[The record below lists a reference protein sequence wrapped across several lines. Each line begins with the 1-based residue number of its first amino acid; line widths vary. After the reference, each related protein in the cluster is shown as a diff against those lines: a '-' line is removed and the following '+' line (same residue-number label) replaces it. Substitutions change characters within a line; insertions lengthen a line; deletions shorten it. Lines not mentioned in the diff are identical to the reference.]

1 METADGIITVVQE
14 GRFKLVT
21 DTGRVMHF
29 ILAHDAAIE
38 PEDLPPLAQAQTP
51 VRVAYTKPKPDHL
64 IAALAHRLDTRER
77 EALETT
83 R

>member
-1 METADGIITVVQE
+1 METADGVITVVQE

-21 DTGRVMHF
+21 DTGRVIHF
-29 ILAHDAAIE
+29 MLAHDAAIE
-38 PEDLPPLAQAQTP
+38 PEDLPPLAQAQTR
-51 VRVAYTKPKPDHL
+51 VRVAYTRPDHL

-83 R
+83 G

>member
-29 ILAHDAAIE
+29 VLAHEAAIE
-38 PEDLPPLAQAQTP
+38 AQDLPPLARARTP
-51 VRVAYTKPKPDHL
+51 VRVAYTRPNHV
-64 IAALAHRLDTRER
+64 IAAVAHSLRTIAH
-77 EALETT
+77 EALEATG
-83 R
+83 

>member
-1 METADGIITVVQE
+1 METADGIVTLVQE

-21 DTGRVMHF
+21 EEGRVMHF
-29 ILAHDAAIE
+29 MLTHDASIE

-64 IAALAHRLDTRER
+64 IVALAHSLYTREH

-83 R
+83 G